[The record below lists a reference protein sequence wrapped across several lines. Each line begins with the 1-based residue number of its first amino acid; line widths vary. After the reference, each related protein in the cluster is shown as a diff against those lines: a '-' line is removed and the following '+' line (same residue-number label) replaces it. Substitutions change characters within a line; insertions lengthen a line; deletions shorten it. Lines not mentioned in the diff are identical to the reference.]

1 MKILAID
8 TSGRLLSLALSKND
22 KIITEKNRKLKKF
35 EHNRLLVK
43 EIERMLKKSNLTL
56 NDIDIVS
63 VGRGPGSFTG
73 LRIGL
78 AAAKG
83 LIFESKRK
91 LMGVASFDAVAFN
104 IKDTQRLIVVIEDA
118 RKHMVYGCIYLNDD
132 MGKLER
138 ISDYQLLPLEDFCK
152 DVIKISKKYKKDV
165 IFTKDGIN
173 SYKEE
178 LTKVFKTANFAD
190 EKKWLPK
197 AANIARLT
205 FENCKLNKKKKSKN
219 IEIEPLY
226 LHSQYANITK
236 PKKI

>member
-8 TSGRLLSLALSKND
+8 TSSRFLSLALSENY
-22 KIITEKNRKLKKF
+22 KIVKEKNRQLKKF
-35 EHNRLLVK
+35 EHNRLLLK
-43 EIERMLKKSNLTL
+43 EIDSLLKKCKMVI
-56 NDIDIVS
+56 NDIDIIS

-83 LIFESKRK
+83 LVFASKRR
-91 LMGVASFDAVAFN
+91 LIGISSFDAAAFN
-104 IKDTQRLIVVIEDA
+104 IKEPERLIVVIEDA
-118 RKHMVYGCIYLNDD
+118 RKQRVYGCAYLNND

-138 ISDYQLLPLEDFCK
+138 ISDYQLLSLEDFCK
-152 DVIKISKKYKKDV
+152 YILKLSKKYKKDV

-178 LTKVFKTANFAD
+178 LKKVFKTAVFAD

-205 FENCKLNKKKKSKN
+205 FENSKLNKKMKTKN
-219 IEIEPLY
+219 TEIEPLY